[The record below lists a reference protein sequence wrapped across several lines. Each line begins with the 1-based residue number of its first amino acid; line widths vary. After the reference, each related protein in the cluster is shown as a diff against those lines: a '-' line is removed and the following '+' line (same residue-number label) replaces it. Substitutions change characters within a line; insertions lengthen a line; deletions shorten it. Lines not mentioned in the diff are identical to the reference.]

1 LILLIVIGIIIVIIL
16 IILII
21 IVIISV
27 LTISKQTIHMDTL
40 QWTQSTMLDINC
52 LGFYHL
58 DIEHFA

>member
-16 IILII
+16 II

-27 LTISKQTIHMDTL
+27 LTTSKQTIHMDTL
-40 QWTQSTMLDINC
+40 KWTQSTMLDINC